1 MSYHRWQFL
10 IDALNGL
17 PNERKAT
24 VTIATFTVIPT
35 ACAGIVAGG
44 FLAPDHRDLGLLVGG
59 LIGGAAA
66 VAVALGGVYLAY
78 WLLGFRGVVR
88 VGEGTLGLLGGAILG
103 SSLAGLLDLGW
114 WPLLLAP
121 AFAVLNV
128 VFRPFAR
135 LRKPE
140 PHPPDAP
147 PRPGEWRRKTRD

>member
-1 MSYHRWQFL
+1 MYYHRWQFL

-24 VTIATFTVIPT
+24 ATIATFTVIPT

-59 LIGGAAA
+59 LIGGGAA

-78 WLLGFRGVVR
+78 WLFGFRGVVR
-88 VGEGTLGLLGGAILG
+88 VGEALLGLLAGALLG
-103 SSLAGLLDLGW
+103 STLGGLFDLGW

-121 AFAVLNV
+121 AFAVLNA

-135 LRKPE
+135 KPKAE
-140 PHPPDAP
+140 PPEAP
-147 PRPGEWRRKTRD
+147 SQPGEWRRKHQD